1 MIGQKMLVGFTSIVN
16 GHLKYTKE
24 CLKHLSLK

>member
-1 MIGQKMLVGFTSIVN
+1 MTGLKMLVGFTNIEN